1 MQRAEEHS
9 AKEVLGLTSLDIK
22 KDQEGSKHRMS
33 AANGH
38 VTYIQYNST
47 ANWRLWLGLE
57 QRQTAPFFFFMVS
70 CCFPWQVER
79 LRSELRVSK
88 PKLPAETLAKLE
100 ELRAE
105 AADIERDLA

>member
-1 MQRAEEHS
+1 
-9 AKEVLGLTSLDIK
+9 
-22 KDQEGSKHRMS
+22 MS

-105 AADIERDLA
+105 AADIERDSGLNGVLCVYGVYVCVCFVVWIFP